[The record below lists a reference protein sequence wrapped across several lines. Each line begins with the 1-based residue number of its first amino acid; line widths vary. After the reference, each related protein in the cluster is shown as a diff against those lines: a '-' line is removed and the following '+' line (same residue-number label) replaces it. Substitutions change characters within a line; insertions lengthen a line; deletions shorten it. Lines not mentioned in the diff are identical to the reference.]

1 MTQPNDKR
9 VKNTVHSTAHNG
21 VDGDNATVV
30 DDNVSGDGNSN
41 SAIRN
46 SDSNNDGAGH
56 NLDAQLR
63 RNISARYRQERR
75 FRRAAASAILIGVAF
90 LLWLITV
97 SLLQAAGAL
106 WQTHIALDIDFKQ
119 AYFAPASDA
128 SSHSSSHS
136 SNNLSSNS
144 TSNVTSD
151 AATADLTD
159 RIEQAPFARMI
170 KESLRADFPEVRTR
184 KQKRELYRLVSSGA
198 EFDLRDE
205 VLQRRELIGQTARV
219 WLLAGGDVDLVTKGV
234 IDRNLPEDNR
244 RVSDKMIAHIDAL
257 RAQGR
262 IEKRFNTQFFT
273 AGDSRNAEQAGIL
286 GALLGSILTLLVTML
301 LALPVGVCAAVY
313 LQEFAPRN
321 KWIDWVEVNI
331 NNLAAVPSITFGLL
345 GLAVLINFVGLP
357 RSVPLVGGMVLAL
370 MTLPTVIISSRAALA
385 AVPPRIRQAALGVGA
400 SKMQS
405 VLHHVV
411 PLALPGMLTGAIIGL
426 AQALGET
433 APLLAIGMVAFIV
446 DIPRGF
452 TDPSTALP
460 VQIYLWADSPE
471 RGFVERTSLA
481 IVVLL
486 CALGAI
492 NGAVA
497 WVRAKTEKRW

>member
-9 VKNTVHSTAHNG
+9 VKNTVHSTAHDG

-30 DDNVSGDGNSN
+30 DDNVGGDGNSN
-41 SAIRN
+41 SVIRN
-46 SDSNNDGAGH
+46 GDSDSDGAGH
-56 NLDAQLR
+56 SLDAQLR

-119 AYFAPASDA
+119 EYFAPASDA

-151 AATADLTD
+151 AATADLTA

-205 VLQRRELIGQTARV
+205 LLERRELIGQTARV

-446 DIPRGF
+446 DIPRDF